1 MEASTYPV
9 LFSRE
14 QIAVRVAELGEQIN
28 KDYAG
33 ESVILVGVLKGA
45 AIFLADLARQ
55 ITFTCT
61 FDFVAVS
68 SYGKS
73 SKSSGAVQLIKDL
86 DRPVHDRNI
95 ILVEDIL
102 DTGLTLNFLKRH
114 FKGHQPRSLKV
125 AALLDKPSRR
135 IEAVVGDYVGFEIPN
150 EFVVGYGMD
159 YQEHF
164 RNLPDICILP
174 SDIQLT
180 DTSK

>member
-1 MEASTYPV
+1 MESSSYPV

-28 KDYAG
+28 RDYAG
-33 ESVILVGVLKGA
+33 DSVILVGVLKGA

-61 FDFVAVS
+61 FDFVATS

-86 DRPVHDRNI
+86 DRSVHDRNI

-102 DTGLTLNFLKRH
+102 DTGLTLNFLIRH
-114 FKGHQPRSLKV
+114 FKQHQPKSLKV

-135 IEAVVGDYVGFEIPN
+135 IEEVHADYIGFEIPN

-174 SDIQLT
+174 SDYIT
-180 DTSK
+180 GTETK